1 MVEREDVCLCCWL
14 PALEDWQTTRTHCH
28 PVLRKRARK
37 AKQTKKRKEDEKETK
52 SMRGIPKLEDLE
64 APCSCWAHCAWVGGL
79 GALGG
84 GLHEVIKDMR
94 GQLG

>member
-1 MVEREDVCLCCWL
+1 
-14 PALEDWQTTRTHCH
+14 
-28 PVLRKRARK
+28 
-37 AKQTKKRKEDEKETK
+37 
-52 SMRGIPKLEDLE
+52 MRGIPKLEDLE

-84 GLHEVIKDMR
+84 GLQRGPGHEVIKDMR

>member
-1 MVEREDVCLCCWL
+1 
-14 PALEDWQTTRTHCH
+14 
-28 PVLRKRARK
+28 
-37 AKQTKKRKEDEKETK
+37 
-52 SMRGIPKLEDLE
+52 MRGIPKLEDLE

-84 GLHEVIKDMR
+84 RLQRGPGHEVIKDMR